1 MGGEVVTE
9 GKGDGKAR
17 GEEMWRAIGMVERGR
32 GGGREIGNKVR
43 EKKRLQSV
51 TVIHDGKKEGQGQG
65 DRVTAK

>member
-9 GKGDGKAR
+9 GKGDGEAR

-43 EKKRLQSV
+43 EKKDYNQ
-51 TVIHDGKKEGQGQG
+51 
-65 DRVTAK
+65 